1 MADERTELKKR
12 IADGKSRLANQRD
25 LIGLLRSEG
34 GDTSAEIMLL
44 SAMESGQAIRLRR
57 LAALSL

>member
-1 MADERTELKKR
+1 MDDERAELKKR

-25 LIGLLRSEG
+25 VIGLLRKTG
-34 GDTSAEIMLL
+34 GDASAEIMLL